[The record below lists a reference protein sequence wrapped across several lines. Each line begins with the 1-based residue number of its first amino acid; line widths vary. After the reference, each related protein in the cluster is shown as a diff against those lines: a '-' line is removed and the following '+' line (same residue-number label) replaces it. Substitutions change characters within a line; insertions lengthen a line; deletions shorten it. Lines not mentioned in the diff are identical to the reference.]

1 MANEVNPRTEA
12 SLNELLRKLSNEQ
25 WNTYQNIIKDI
36 PEIAMGDRDVEM
48 EMKLDAAQCVIE
60 GIRG

>member
-12 SLNELLRKLSNEQ
+12 SLNELLRKLSDEQ

-60 GIRG
+60 GIRS